1 MDSISNGHNGKPCNK
16 KSKWVV
22 PISEAAENTEN
33 PIRRIVDTMKIE
45 PNPKYDFISV
55 SIGKL
60 SKSLKVAEL
69 KRVLDGD

>member
-1 MDSISNGHNGKPCNK
+1 MDSMSNGHNGKPCTK

-45 PNPKYDFISV
+45 PNPEYDFISV

-60 SKSLKVAEL
+60 LN
-69 KRVLDGD
+69 